1 MTNVSDAAYIRA
13 LDSNGNPVL
22 ISKADLAQVAAELIG
37 TATSSKD
44 GLMSKTDYALI
55 PKKVVVNRNYIARLG
70 QRNAWARFYALVVGQ
85 ISNSIVAFIWFAAHG
100 ETSLFIHEIHSL
112 VGKDQVS
119 GEVKIYEKE
128 GTYYLDVD
136 TSDKN
141 CMFTFLSNFNA
152 EQVSQQVD
160 DTFTPLNPTI
170 S

>member
-1 MTNVSDAAYIRA
+1 MRNVGYYIIIA
-13 LDSNGNPVL
+13 QFQPCSTLV
-22 ISKADLAQVAAELIG
+22 QVAAELIG

-55 PKKVVVNRNYIARLG
+55 PKKVVVNRNYIARLAKKG
-70 QRNAWARFYALVVGQ
+70 SWSRLYALVVGN
-85 ISNSIVAFIWFAAHG
+85 ISNSFVVFIWFAAHG
-100 ETSLFIHEIHSL
+100 GTALLFRHEIYFL
-112 VGKDQVS
+112 AGKDDIEGQI
-119 GEVKIYEKE
+119 KIYEKE

-152 EQVSQQVD
+152 EQVWQQVD
-160 DTFTPLNPTI
+160 DTYTPLSPTI